1 MSKLL
6 SRFVAAALVLGVATF
21 AGAQGQPD
29 KPKLEGMW
37 IATAGEHNGQKLP
50 ENMVEGVTFR
60 VNGDKIVAATKDTKE
75 FINATFVLNAEKK
88 PCEITMK
95 LTGSNEGKS
104 LEGLVERKGDEV
116 KIIYALLGGEKPTE
130 FKTKDKQ
137 VMYTLK
143 LQKAVK

>member
-1 MSKLL
+1 MSK
-6 SRFVAAALVLGVATF
+6 VLTRISVATVMLVFGAF
-21 AGAQGQPD
+21 ALAQGQPE

-50 ENMVEGVTFR
+50 ENMVEGTTFR
-60 VNGDKIVAATKDTKE
+60 INGDKLVAATKDGKE
-75 FINATFVLNAEKK
+75 FINAVFVLNDEKK
-88 PCEITMK
+88 PCEITLK

-143 LQKAVK
+143 VQKTVR

>member
-1 MSKLL
+1 
-6 SRFVAAALVLGVATF
+6 
-21 AGAQGQPD
+21 
-29 KPKLEGMW
+29 MW
-37 IATAGEHNGQKLP
+37 VATAGEHNGQKLP
-50 ENMVEGVTFR
+50 DNMVEGTTFR
-60 VNGDKIVAATKDTKE
+60 VNGDKLVAATKDGKE
-75 FINATFVLNAEKK
+75 FINAVYVLNAEKK
-88 PCEITMK
+88 PCEITLK

-143 LQKAVK
+143 IQKTEK

>member
-1 MSKLL
+1 MSKVLTRITVAVVLL
-6 SRFVAAALVLGVATF
+6 GLGTF
-21 AGAQGQPD
+21 ALGQGQPD

-50 ENMVEGVTFR
+50 ESMVEGTTFR
-60 VNGDKIVAATKDTKE
+60 INGDKLVAATKDSKE
-75 FINATFVLNAEKK
+75 FINSVFVLNDEKK
-88 PCEITMK
+88 PCEITLK

-143 LQKAVK
+143 VQKTVR